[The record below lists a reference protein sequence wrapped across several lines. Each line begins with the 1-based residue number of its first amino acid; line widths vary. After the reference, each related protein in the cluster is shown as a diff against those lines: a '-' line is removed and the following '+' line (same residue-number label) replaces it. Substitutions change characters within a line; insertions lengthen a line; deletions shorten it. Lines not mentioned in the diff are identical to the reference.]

1 MHLVYPVLQVVKLLL
16 QLSPGW
22 LNSTKSKMNKP
33 FQVNRRDFLKTGAF
47 IGGGLLISFAIPT
60 VIKRLASTTLAE
72 SPVAMNAFLRIGED
86 DSIYIILLKVE
97 MGQGIWT
104 TFPMLIAEELDCDLY
119 QIKVGEPPTRK

>member
-1 MHLVYPVLQVVKLLL
+1 MQQKPKSWPMQKLFSPGFPQVVNQRMHLVYPVLQVVKLLL

-60 VIKRLASTTLAE
+60 VIKRLASTTLSE

-86 DSIYIILLKVE
+86 DSIYIILSKVE
-97 MGQGIWT
+97 MWQ
-104 TFPMLIAEELDCDLY
+104 CS
-119 QIKVGEPPTRK
+119 